1 MVLSRSRGQGF
12 AYRGWPRTTKANVYC
27 LSRWRGLK
35 KGNVGGLASPIVTRM
50 GSCVLRGEFLNLVVS
65 VLEPREG
72 KRKELRMVSPTMM
85 QSATTIAIASSGSQE
100 MVR

>member
-1 MVLSRSRGQGF
+1 MAKGSRS
-12 AYRGWPRTTKANVYC
+12 RGWPRTTKANVYC

-65 VLEPREG
+65 VLEPRR
-72 KRKELRMVSPTMM
+72 RKKER
-85 QSATTIAIASSGSQE
+85 ATDGVADDDAVDDDDCDRE
-100 MVR
+100 